1 MKKTIR
7 ITFEGKSYDV
17 EVEVLDNNQAAQV
30 AAPVS
35 VAPAAVRAPAV
46 STAPAAPV
54 AAPAAPANGTPV
66 PSPMMGIVF
75 KLKVKVGD
83 TVKMNQEVAVLE
95 AMKMENSI
103 VCPCDGTVASIAV
116 KEQES
121 VSEGQILMT
130 IA

>member
-1 MKKTIR
+1 
-7 ITFEGKSYDV
+7 
-17 EVEVLDNNQAAQV
+17 
-30 AAPVS
+30 
-35 VAPAAVRAPAV
+35 
-46 STAPAAPV
+46 
-54 AAPAAPANGTPV
+54 
-66 PSPMMGIVF
+66 MMGIVF

>member
-1 MKKTIR
+1 MKKTLR
-7 ITFEGKSYDV
+7 ISFEGKSYDV
-17 EVEVLDNNQAAQV
+17 EVEVLDNNQIAPVAVAPV
-30 AAPVS
+30 AAAS
-35 VAPAAVRAPAV
+35 VAPAPAPV
-46 STAPAAPV
+46 AAPV
-54 AAPAAPANGTPV
+54 AALAPAAPAGGTPI

-83 TVKMNQEVAVLE
+83 KVAKNQEVAVLE

-103 VCPCDGTVASIAV
+103 ISPCDGTVASIAV

-121 VSEGQILMT
+121 VSEGQVLMT

>member
-1 MKKTIR
+1 MKKTLR
-7 ITFEGKSYDV
+7 ISFEGKSYDV
-17 EVEVLDNNQAAQV
+17 EVEVLDNNQIAPVAVAPV
-30 AAPVS
+30 AAAS
-35 VAPAAVRAPAV
+35 VAPAPAPV
-46 STAPAAPV
+46 AAPV
-54 AAPAAPANGTPV
+54 AAPAPAAPAGGTPI

-83 TVKMNQEVAVLE
+83 KVAKNQEVAVLE

-103 VCPCDGTVASIAV
+103 ISPCDGTVASIAV

-121 VSEGQILMT
+121 VSEGQVLMT